1 MTMKGIR
8 MRVWYSFMG
17 ALLLAGPGASFA
29 AVEPNPPAET
39 AASAMPAN
47 HADLVKLFED
57 WRRFVAPSIRAGVP
71 DYSKATMAGKAEE
84 LRNYRDRLK
93 AIDVAVW
100 PTSARVDY
108 RLMEAEMNG
117 FDFNL
122 RVLAP
127 WARDPS
133 FYQTVFG
140 EESDVPAHEGPSA
153 SPNIDLYAF
162 AYPLSRADDRRLA
175 GLIGAIPKMLEDAR
189 INLAGSNAKDLWV
202 YGNRAFK
209 EQSETLSALE
219 NGTLVMR
226 TLEGRKPATMKGASP
241 ALRQAIAK
249 AKLATDMFAQWV
261 AAEAPGKTGPSGVGK
276 ANYDWYVA
284 NVQLSPYGWDAQQ
297 FLLQRE
303 LDRSLS
309 SLRLEEVRNRNLPPI
324 IPIDDPAAYRKMAE
338 AKTARFNDFLVATG
352 LAPDRP
358 YFRAALEA
366 QTISHVPLADRDFFS
381 HGTALD
387 PLPLISHFTH
397 WIELARLKHEPHASP
412 IRRVAPL
419 FNIFEDRSEGFATA
433 MEEVV
438 MHAGLYDDIPH
449 GRELVWIMLANR
461 AARGL
466 ASLRV
471 QANEIDLLQAGQFH
485 AEWTPRHWSNAAN
498 KLVGFEQLLYLRQPG
513 YGPSYIVGKLQLDGL
528 IAKASHEADQSGK
541 PFVMADV
548 IARVMASSIVP
559 PALIEAE
566 MFDAMPR

>member
-1 MTMKGIR
+1 
-8 MRVWYSFMG
+8 MRFLCSFAS
-17 ALLLAGPGASFA
+17 ALLLAGSGVSFA
-29 AVEPNPPAET
+29 AVNPGSNAEPAV
-39 AASAMPAN
+39 SGMPAD
-47 HADLVKLFED
+47 HANLVKLFED
-57 WRRFVAPSIRAGVP
+57 WRTFVAPQIRAGVP
-71 DYSKATMAGKAEE
+71 DYSQATMARKAAE
-84 LRNYRDRLK
+84 LPRYRDRLK
-93 AIDVAVW
+93 AIDASAW
-100 PTSARVDY
+100 PASARVDY
-108 RLMEAEMNG
+108 RLVEAEMNG

-122 RVLAP
+122 RILAP
-127 WARDPS
+127 WARDPG

-175 GLIGAIPKMLEDAR
+175 GLIGAIPAVLDAAR
-189 INLAGSNAKDLWV
+189 INLAGSNARDLWV
-202 YGNRAFK
+202 YGDRAFK
-209 EQSETLSALE
+209 EQSATLAALG

-226 TLEGRKPATMKGASP
+226 TLEGRKPATMTGASP

-249 AKLATDMFAQWV
+249 AKTATDLFAQWI

-284 NVQLSPYGWDAQQ
+284 NVQSSPYGWDAQRL
-297 FLLQRE
+297 LLQRE
-303 LDRSLS
+303 LDRALS
-309 SLRLEEVRNRNLPPI
+309 SLRLEEVRNRTLPPI
-324 IPIDDPAAYRKMAE
+324 APIDDPAAYRKMAE

-352 LAPDRP
+352 LVPDRP

-366 QTISHVPLADRDFFS
+366 QTSSYVPLADRDFFS

-387 PLPLISHFTH
+387 PLPLLSHSTH
-397 WIELARLKHEPHASP
+397 WVELARLKHEPRPSP
-412 IRRVAPL
+412 IRRLAPL

-433 MEEVV
+433 MEEIV
-438 MHAGLYDDIPH
+438 MQAGLYDDIPH

-471 QANEIDLLQAGQFH
+471 QANEIDLQQAGQFH

-513 YGPSYIVGKLQLDGL
+513 YGPSYIVGKLQLDRL
-528 IAKASHEADQSGK
+528 IARASHDAEQSGQ
-541 PFVMADV
+541 PFVMADT
-548 IARVMASSIVP
+548 IARIMASGIVP
-559 PALIEAE
+559 PALIEDE
-566 MFDAMPR
+566 MFGAMPR

>member
-1 MTMKGIR
+1 
-8 MRVWYSFMG
+8 MRFSRSFVG
-17 ALLLAGPGASFA
+17 ALLLAGPGSSFA
-29 AVEPNPPAET
+29 AVDPDPHLAH
-39 AASAMPAN
+39 AASGMPAN
-47 HADLVKLFED
+47 HVDLVTLFED
-57 WRRFVAPSIRAGVP
+57 WRAFVSPPIKAGVP
-71 DYSKATMAGKAEE
+71 DYSQATMARKATE
-84 LRNYRDRLK
+84 LPKYRDRLK
-93 AIDVAVW
+93 AIDV
-100 PTSARVDY
+100 SAWSASAITDY
-108 RLMEAEMNG
+108 RLVEAEMNG

-153 SPNIDLYAF
+153 SPNIDLFAF

-175 GLIGAIPKMLEDAR
+175 GLIGAIPAMLEAAR
-189 INLAGSNAKDLWV
+189 INLAGSNGGDLWA
-202 YGNRAFK
+202 YGDRALK
-209 EQSETLSALE
+209 EQSETLSALG

-226 TLEGRKPATMKGASP
+226 TLEGRIPATMKGASP
-241 ALRQAIAK
+241 ALLGSIAK
-249 AKLATDMFAQWV
+249 AKAATDQFAKWI
-261 AAEAPGKTGPSGVGK
+261 AAEAPRKTGPSGVGK
-276 ANYDWYVA
+276 ANYDWYA
-284 NVQLSPYGWDAQQ
+284 TNVQLSPYGWDAQRL
-297 FLLQRE
+297 LLQRE

-309 SLRLEEVRNRNLPPI
+309 SLRLEEVRNRSLPPI
-324 IPIDDPAAYRKMAE
+324 IPIDDPVAYRKMAD

-366 QTISHVPLADRDFFS
+366 QTSSHVPLADRDFFS
-381 HGTALD
+381 HATALD
-387 PLPLISHFTH
+387 PLPLLSHSTH
-397 WIELARLKHEPHASP
+397 WIELARLKHEPRSSP

-471 QANEIDLLQAGQFH
+471 QANEIDLRQAGQFH

-528 IAKASHEADQSGK
+528 IARASHEADQSGK

-548 IARVMASSIVP
+548 IARVMASGIVP

>member
-1 MTMKGIR
+1 MMEGIK
-8 MRVWYSFMG
+8 MRFLQSFIG

-29 AVEPNPPAET
+29 AVEPNPHVEPAV
-39 AASAMPAN
+39 SGMPAN

-57 WRRFVAPSIRAGVP
+57 WRNFVAPRIKAGVP
-71 DYSKATMAGKAEE
+71 DYSKATMAQKAEE
-84 LRNYRDRLK
+84 LPKYRDRLK
-93 AIDVAVW
+93 AIDVSAW
-100 PTSARVDY
+100 PDSARADY
-108 RLMEAEMNG
+108 RLVEAEMNG
-117 FDFNL
+117 FDFSL

-153 SPNIDLYAF
+153 RPNIDLFAF
-162 AYPLSRADDRRLA
+162 AYPLSREDDRRLA
-175 GLIGAIPKMLEDAR
+175 GLIGAIPAMLEDAR
-189 INLAGSNAKDLWV
+189 INLAGSNARDLWV
-202 YGNRAFK
+202 YGDRAFK
-209 EQSETLSALE
+209 EQGQTLSALG

-226 TLEGRKPATMKGASP
+226 TLEGRKPATIKGASP

-249 AKLATDMFAQWV
+249 AKTATDMFAQWI
-261 AAEAPGKTGPSGVGK
+261 ASEAPRKTGPSGVGK

-284 NVQLSPYGWDAQQ
+284 NVQLSPYGWDTQRL
-297 FLLQRE
+297 LLQRE
-303 LDRSLS
+303 LDRALS

-324 IPIDDPAAYRKMAE
+324 APIDDPAAYRKMAE

-352 LAPDRP
+352 IVPDRP

-366 QTISHVPLADRDFFS
+366 QTSSYVPLAERDFFS
-381 HGTALD
+381 HATALD
-387 PLPLISHFTH
+387 PLPLLSHSTH
-397 WIELARLKHEPHASP
+397 WIELARLKYEPRASP

-433 MEEVV
+433 MEEIV
-438 MHAGLYDDIPH
+438 MQAGLYDDIPH

-471 QANEIDLLQAGQFH
+471 QANEIDLQKAGQFH

-513 YGPSYIVGKLQLDGL
+513 YGPSYIVGKLQLDRL
-528 IAKASHEADQSGK
+528 IARASHDAEQSGQ
-541 PFVMADV
+541 PFVLGDT
-548 IARVMASSIVP
+548 IARIMASGIVP
-559 PALIEAE
+559 PALIEDE
-566 MFDAMPR
+566 MFGAMPR